1 MIANAIKLKT
11 ILDEYAARLSRRY
24 RDSLVPEAPEAP
36 EAPEVPEAPE
46 APEAEVDNGSINEP
60 VGETP
65 E

>member
-36 EAPEVPEAPE
+36 EVPEAPE

-60 VGETP
+60 VSETP